1 MHDTSRPVFT
11 NGSGKND
18 FAKSDLGHRRWAM
31 ILWIAVALC
40 WTLGGAASAQRPPG
54 LQPPSNEH
62 IAMVRMWRLVSA
74 LEIDETQAMK
84 VFPAFSQHQRARD
97 ELVSRRR
104 ELRVSLRQQLANKD
118 SDEEL
123 LAQMARIRTVDGEI
137 TTLER
142 DFEKRLSNVLT
153 APQQARLILFE
164 DTFRTDLQDMVRRM
178 RGVGER
184 EPGTDGAS
192 RRRWGESR

>member
-1 MHDTSRPVFT
+1 MHDINRPVLNT
-11 NGSGKND
+11 GSGKED
-18 FAKSDLGHRRWAM
+18 SAKPDLGCRRWAM
-31 ILWIAVALC
+31 ILWIAVALS
-40 WTLGGAASAQRPPG
+40 WTLAGAASAQKPSG

-74 LEIDETQAMK
+74 LEIDEAQAMK

-97 ELVSRRR
+97 ELVSRGQ
-104 ELRVSLRQQLANKD
+104 EMRVSLRQQLANKD
-118 SDEEL
+118 DDEKL
-123 LAQMARIRTVDGEI
+123 LAQMAQIRTVDGEI

-153 APQQARLILFE
+153 ARQQARLMLFE
-164 DTFRTDLQDMVRRM
+164 DTFRTDLQGMVRRM
-178 RGVGER
+178 RGMGER
-184 EPGTDGAS
+184 GPGTDGAA